1 MDKGVNDSDFLE
13 SEESVFFGLEEEFDI
28 SEED

>member
-13 SEESVFFGLEEEFDI
+13 LVESVYFGLEEEFDI